1 MDESTVWL
9 PGRLL
14 SMWESKAGAPH
25 CSLLLPFQPQSSQ
38 GHKSLLSH
46 FLAMATCAWVR
57 GQAASLGCPW
67 GGHKWPVRALHVPCA
82 SAAHPLPVLFS
93 RLHHHVS
100 QHFITNLAVAP
111 CFISIS
117 ALKTDQRFN

>member
-14 SMWESKAGAPH
+14 SMRESKAGAPH

-38 GHKSLLSH
+38 GHKSFLCH

-67 GGHKWPVRALHVPCA
+67 GGHKWPVRALRICCA
-82 SAAHPLPVLFS
+82 SPAGAFLTPPPPRVTTFHNKFS
-93 RLHHHVS
+93 CRS
-100 QHFITNLAVAP
+100 MFY
-111 CFISIS
+111 
-117 ALKTDQRFN
+117 